1 MCHTNNLKRKNI
13 TLAKKF
19 LGRDPPE
26 VRYVH
31 FHRKMQTILMVI
43 VKLMNLMSLMSSYG
57 QVLPYIDG
65 FNPTCRIAVEAD
77 VEINL
82 VKSCLQNLL

>member
-26 VRYVH
+26 VRYVPGTLSQ
-31 FHRKMQTILMVI
+31 K
-43 VKLMNLMSLMSSYG
+43 NANN
-57 QVLPYIDG
+57 
-65 FNPTCRIAVEAD
+65 FNGNSKINEFNVTHVFFMDRFFPT
-77 VEINL
+77 
-82 VKSCLQNLL
+82 

>member
-43 VKLMNLMSLMSSYG
+43 VKLMNLMSLMSSLWTG
-57 QVLPYIDG
+57 SSLHRWIQSNVSD
-65 FNPTCRIAVEAD
+65 
-77 VEINL
+77 
-82 VKSCLQNLL
+82 SCGSRCGD

>member
-43 VKLMNLMSLMSSYG
+43 VKLMNLMSRMSSLWTG
-57 QVLPYIDG
+57 SSLHR
-65 FNPTCRIAVEAD
+65 RIQSNVSD
-77 VEINL
+77 
-82 VKSCLQNLL
+82 SCGSRCGD